1 MAEVKT
7 ARLLERSALSEHT
20 ALLRFAADGAFI
32 FTGGQYVIVNTLVP
46 VGPPSEGKT
55 VKRAYSVLS
64 SDADHGTFEIAVRRI
79 DQGPG
84 SNYMLA
90 LELGA
95 RLEFSGPWGKYL
107 PTTAIEGEDD
117 ATLFLATDTGI
128 TVALGLL
135 RGAAFRTRLQ
145 RARLVWIAE
154 SDDYF
159 VSEEFVR
166 ERLPQDCISF
176 ERILVPMDKEAR
188 ATWLARKQQS
198 LLDMALRDK
207 PRAAYLSGDG
217 SLLAAFRDALRGLE
231 TDAPTIF
238 VESFFHH
245 QDLKTVATRV
255 SQ

>member
-7 ARLLERSALSEHT
+7 ARLLERRPLSRDS
-20 ALLRFAADGAFI
+20 ALLRFSADAAFA

-46 VGPPSEGKT
+46 VGPLSEGKT

-64 SDADHGTFEIAVRRI
+64 SDADHGVFEMAVRRI

-107 PTTAIEGEDD
+107 PMAASEGEDD
-117 ATLFLATDTGI
+117 RTLLIATDTGI

-135 RGAAFRTRLQ
+135 RGVAFRTRLKGI
-145 RARLVWIAE
+145 RLVWLAE

-166 ERLPQDCISF
+166 ERLPEACGSF
-176 ERILVPMDKEAR
+176 ERILVPADKQER
-188 ATWLARKQQS
+188 AAWLAREQQS
-198 LLDMALRDK
+198 LLKTAMRDK

-231 TDAPTIF
+231 ADAPAIF

-245 QDLKTVATRV
+245 QDLKTVATRA